1 VQRAYGLRFARRSS
15 FDPAL
20 LYEAIGKQQVDVISA
35 FSSDGRIA
43 AYDLV
48 VLADP
53 LGALPPYDAMILL
66 GRRVAGDDNVACAL
80 AGLHIDADHMR
91 RANAMVDR
99 DGKSARDA
107 AAYLLDGQPRP
118 VCNP

>member
-1 VQRAYGLRFARRSS
+1 M
-15 FDPAL
+15 
-20 LYEAIGKQQVDVISA
+20 ISA

-53 LGALPPYDAMILL
+53 RGALPPYDAMILL
-66 GRRVAGDDNVACAL
+66 GRRVADDPRVACAL
-80 AGLHIDADHMR
+80 AGLHVDADHMR

-107 AAYLLDGQPRP
+107 AMSLLDAQPRP
-118 VCNP
+118 TLRDLRLIRAAEVRGLAHPGAIR